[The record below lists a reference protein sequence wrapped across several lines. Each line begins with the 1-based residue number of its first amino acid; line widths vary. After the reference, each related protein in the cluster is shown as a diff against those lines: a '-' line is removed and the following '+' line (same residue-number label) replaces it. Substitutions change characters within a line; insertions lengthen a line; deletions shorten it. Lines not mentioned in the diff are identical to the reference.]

1 MGLYLPFGGQKE
13 RYGKKVTSPGRL
25 YIVLSDAE
33 KCDIAPKYLVF
44 WDVKD
49 E

>member
-1 MGLYLPFGGQKE
+1 LPFGGPKE
-13 RYGKKVTSPGRL
+13 RYRKKVTSPGRL
-25 YIVLSDAE
+25 YIVLFDAE
-33 KCDIAPKYLVF
+33 KCDIAPKNTVF

>member
-1 MGLYLPFGGQKE
+1 MGLYFPFGGQKE
-13 RYGKKVTSPGRL
+13 RYRKKVTSPGGL